1 MTYLYNA
8 AKKALNYYAGNLV
21 LKDTFAIRVNNLP
34 PNRKQKKLRLTNIK

>member
-1 MTYLYNA
+1 MKLFNH

-34 PNRKQKKLRLTNIK
+34 PNTKNKKTTIDKDLI